1 MSNLNPNINLNFDE
15 SFNIDINEEELLK
28 NIDYSH
34 FNEDINEIN
43 NNKIPNKIEIIPSS
57 ELLHNQNQ
65 NQNQNINSLNNIENN
80 TKSGINSKLTI
91 NNNINNNNSSK
102 MTNMNM
108 PCVYTGEKGGMQG
121 INHEKIEKIIYETT
135 KNSRIFKKNEEDLA
149 SIKQEISI
157 LEKKLENFHK
167 NEILYNQVSQLAKS
181 RIEFLKEQRRF
192 DKIWMHLDMDMFFA
206 AVEIKDNPSL
216 ANIPIAVGTTSM
228 ISTSNYIAR
237 KYGVRSAM
245 PGFIALKLCPQLKL
259 IPGHFNRYKEESIKI
274 MEILEEFD
282 PFIES
287 MGLDEAYL
295 DLTDYCKQNK
305 IYSKEEIINLVKN
318 IKKKIL
324 DKTQL
329 TCSCGI
335 ACNKKL
341 AKICSDYKKPDGL
354 FFLDFEPKIIEEF
367 VEQLSIRK
375 IPFIGSKTESR
386 LNLLKIY
393 TCKDLVERQVDLFYL
408 NEDSFDFYMKNCFG
422 IGSYEHS
429 EFQEEKSISRSESFF
444 MTGNKEQLFNILD
457 KLKEKIFKDMEK
469 SHVLSCKTLTIEITG
484 LSERKISKCFTS
496 KYGLSNRNS
505 IKTKSIELLTELLER
520 EGKARMIRI
529 KISGLVKSNDNESK
543 NGIIPLLNNLKAD
556 YKDGILPKKKKTSPV
571 KKNIINLSESKIKC
585 NSKTKSK
592 GKINKKENK
601 KENNRSK
608 SAMNKIKFKNNKRNS
623 CDKNNT
629 FRDILSL
636 ISNMNQEI
644 KI

>member
-1 MSNLNPNINLNFDE
+1 MNDRNPNINITFEDG
-15 SFNIDINEEELLK
+15 FNIDINEEEILK
-28 NIDYSH
+28 NIDYSL
-34 FNEDINEIN
+34 FDKDSNTN
-43 NNKIPNKIEIIPSS
+43 NNNNIQNTNSLIPAS
-57 ELLHNQNQ
+57 ELLKNQEPNYYKSKENQ
-65 NQNQNINSLNNIENN
+65 SKNEVNQNIILQSDQ
-80 TKSGINSKLTI
+80 
-91 NNNINNNNSSK
+91 NSSK

-108 PCVYTGEKGGMQG
+108 PCVYTGEKGGMKG

-149 SIKQEISI
+149 YLKQEVLA

-167 NEILYNQVSQLAKS
+167 NEILYNQVAQLAKS

-216 ANIPIAVGTTSM
+216 ANVPMAVGSMAM

-259 IPGHFNRYKEESIKI
+259 IGGHFHRYKEESLKI
-274 MEILEEFD
+274 MEILEEYD
-282 PFIES
+282 PLIES

-295 DLTDYCKQNK
+295 DLTDYCKNNK
-305 IYSKEEIINLVKN
+305 IYSKEDICGLVTE
-318 IKKKIL
+318 IKKKIKE
-324 DKTQL
+324 KTQL

-341 AKICSDYKKPDGL
+341 AKICSDYNKPDGL
-354 FFLDFEPKIIEEF
+354 FFLDFEPKVIEEF
-367 VEQLSIRK
+367 VEKLSIRK

-393 TCKDLVERQVDLFYL
+393 TCKDLVDRQVDLFYL

-429 EFQEEKSISRSESFF
+429 EYQEEKSISRSESFF
-444 MTGNKEQLFNILD
+444 MTGNKEQLFNTLD

-469 SHVLSCKTLTIEITG
+469 SHVLYCKTLTIEIIG

-496 KYGLSNRNS
+496 KYGLPNRNS
-505 IKTKSIELLTELLER
+505 IKTKSIELLTELIER
-520 EGKARMIRI
+520 EKKARMIRI
-529 KISGLVKSNDNESK
+529 KISGLVKENENESK
-543 NGIIPLLNNLKAD
+543 NGIVALLNNLKTD
-556 YKDGILPKKKKTSPV
+556 YKEGILPKKKIISPSKNETFNINNANKIFNSQTKRKEEQS
-571 KKNIINLSESKIKC
+571 KKKD
-585 NSKTKSK
+585 
-592 GKINKKENK
+592 KK
-601 KENNRSK
+601 RSK
-608 SAMNKIKFKNNKRNS
+608 SAINKVKFKLNNKNKRNS
-623 CDKNNT
+623 STKRNS
-629 FRDILSL
+629 FRDIVSL
-636 ISNMNQEI
+636 ISNMNQNI
-644 KI
+644 KTD